1 MTSSLSLDD
10 VHILGLGGA
19 GMSGIA
25 RILIAQGKKVSGSDL
40 KDSRRLS
47 ALRNLGVEVF
57 IGHDQE
63 NVRSNKAVIASTA
76 IKESNVELARARELG
91 VPIYTRAEA
100 LRAITNGFETVAIA
114 GTHGKT
120 TTTSMVTVTLQN
132 CELDPSFVIGSELAE
147 TGANAHLGHGE
158 IFVVES
164 DESDGSFLNLSPKVA
179 VVTNVEPDH
188 LDYWKQYERLERA
201 FVDFVLKVKEQD
213 GFAVICIDDKGGKR
227 LAEEVDQQIK
237 VISYGQ
243 SQADL
248 LITSVT
254 AKLPGYSFNLSYQGK
269 DLGSFEL
276 SVPGMHNVLNA
287 TAAVAVGLGMGFDLE
302 KIKFA
307 LQRFTGTRRR
317 FEYRGSVNKIR
328 VFDDYAHHPTEI
340 TATLKAA
347 REVVGSGK
355 LIVAFQAHHYY
366 RTALFNKEFGEALG
380 LADIA
385 IVLEVFAPGE
395 EPIPG
400 ASGQTMASY
409 VPLPADSVIF
419 EPSWSQVA
427 KRLVERA
434 APNDIIMTLGAGDIG
449 MLAGEILDL
458 LTEKFA
464 DDQ

>member
-40 KDSRRLS
+40 KDSRRLT

-57 IGHDQE
+57 IGHSAE
-63 NVRSNKAVIASTA
+63 NLSANKSIIASTA
-76 IKESNVELARARELG
+76 IKENNVEIIRAKEMGLN
-91 VPIYTRAEA
+91 IYSRAQA
-100 LRAITNGFETVAIA
+100 LRAITHGFKTVAIA

-132 CELDPSFVIGSELAE
+132 CQQDPSFVIGSELAE

-188 LDYWKQYERLERA
+188 LDFWKQYEKLEQA
-201 FVDFVLKVKEQD
+201 FVDFVLKVKDQD
-213 GFAVICIDDKGGKR
+213 GFAVICTDDKGAFK
-227 LAEEVDQQIK
+227 LAQEVQEK
-237 VISYGQ
+237 ISLITYGQ

-248 LITSVT
+248 LISNVKP
-254 AKLPGYSFNLSYQGK
+254 KLPGYSFNLEFQNK
-269 DLGSFEL
+269 ALGEFEL

-287 TAAVAVGLGMGFDLE
+287 TAAVAVGIGLGFDLS
-302 KIKFA
+302 KIRTA
-307 LQRFTGTRRR
+307 LQTFTGTRRR
-317 FEYRGSVNKIR
+317 FEYRGSVNKVR

-400 ASGQTMASY
+400 ASGQTMASH
-409 VPLPADSVIF
+409 VPLPKDAVVF

-434 APNDIIMTLGAGDIG
+434 EPNDIIMTLGAGDIG

-458 LTEKFA
+458 LSVKFS
-464 DDQ
+464 DDD

>member
-1 MTSSLSLDD
+1 VTSSPSLDD

-25 RILIAQGKKVSGSDL
+25 RILIAQGKRVSGSDL
-40 KDSRRLS
+40 KDSRRLT

-57 IGHDQE
+57 IGHNPE
-63 NVRSNKAVIASTA
+63 NIHSNKSVIASTA
-76 IKESNVELARARELG
+76 IKENNVELTRARELG
-91 VPIYTRAEA
+91 LAIYTRAEA
-100 LRAITNGFETVAIA
+100 LRAITDGFQTVAIA

-120 TTTSMVTVTLQN
+120 TTTSMVTVALQN

-164 DESDGSFLNLSPKVA
+164 DESDGSFLKLSPKVA

-188 LDYWKQYERLERA
+188 LDYWKQFEKLEQA
-201 FVDFVLKVKEQD
+201 FVDFVLKVKDEN
-213 GFAVICIDDKGGKR
+213 GFAVICLDDKGGKK
-227 LAEEVDQQIK
+227 LAQEVDQQIK
-237 VISYGQ
+237 VITYGQ
-243 SQADL
+243 SEADL
-248 LITSVT
+248 LITNVT
-254 AKLPGYSFNLSYQGK
+254 AKLPGYSFNLSYQGE
-269 DLGSFEL
+269 DLGIFEL

-287 TAAVAVGLGMGFDLE
+287 TAAVAVGIGMGFDVE
-302 KIKFA
+302 KIRFA
-307 LQRFTGTRRR
+307 LQKFTGTRRR
-317 FEYRGSVNKIR
+317 FEYRGSVNKVR

-409 VPLPADSVIF
+409 VPLPEASVIF

-427 KRLVERA
+427 NRLVERA

-458 LTEKFA
+458 LAIKFA
-464 DDQ
+464 DDK